1 MGLARGPGW
10 PGTGKGDRVCDEGG
24 KSGRER
30 GRDSA
35 NRSQSGPDARPTL
48 LHTHRCAI
56 HARHTDKPT
65 HPGAAT
71 FADACVLIEVVAKGA
86 LALEAP
92 KSVDA
97 VATLAEARQLLAL
110 IDI

>member
-1 MGLARGPGW
+1 MRVGSLEE
-10 PGTGKGDRVCDEGG
+10 KGEGIL
-24 KSGRER
+24 
-30 GRDSA
+30 
-35 NRSQSGPDARPTL
+35 PTAPRAAQMHAQL
-48 LHTHRCAI
+48 SCTHMHTHRCAI
-56 HARHTDKPT
+56 HARHTDKPR